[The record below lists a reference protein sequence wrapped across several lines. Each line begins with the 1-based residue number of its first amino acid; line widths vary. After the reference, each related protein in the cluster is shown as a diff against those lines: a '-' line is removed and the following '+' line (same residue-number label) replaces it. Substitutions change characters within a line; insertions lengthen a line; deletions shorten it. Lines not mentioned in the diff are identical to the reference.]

1 MTRKEIEQKTLHYHT
16 SGYCCTEAI
25 IKSIT
30 EFFSDESGNA
40 IPKVGSGFCKGIG
53 KTGEDLCGTVAGGVI
68 ALGYLSGRM
77 KPDEDPAPVTANAA
91 TFRKRFLDK
100 FGSTNCRE
108 LLDNFG
114 EQVQMDKCRKMTA
127 EASGIIADILS
138 GK

>member
-1 MTRKEIEQKTLHYHT
+1 MTRKEVEQKTLSYQS

-30 EFFSDESGNA
+30 ELYSDVSGSA

-53 KTGEDLCGTVAGGVI
+53 KTGEDICGTVAGGVI

-77 KPDEDPAPVTANAA
+77 KPDDDLAPVAA
-91 TFRKRFLDK
+91 DAARFRKRFLDK
-100 FGSTNCRE
+100 FGTTNCSE
-108 LLDNFG
+108 LLDKFG
-114 EQVQMDKCRKMTA
+114 EQEQMDKCRKMTA

>member
-1 MTRKEIEQKTLHYHT
+1 MTRKDVEKKTLSYHS

-30 EFFSDESGNA
+30 ELYSDEPSNA
-40 IPKVGSGFCKGIG
+40 IPKVGSGFCKGLG
-53 KTGEDLCGTVAGGVI
+53 RTGEDICGTVVGGVI

-77 KPDEDPAPVTANAA
+77 NREEELAPAIAHAA

-100 FGSTNCRE
+100 FGSTNCNE
-108 LLDNFG
+108 LMDKLG
-114 EQVQMDKCRKMTA
+114 EQVQMDKCRKMTG
-127 EASGIIADILS
+127 EASGIIADMLS